1 MAPNGKMSM
10 VKYNTYTF
18 IEKIKKLLVLKFDS
32 LQNMLGVAW
41 KLLHVVR
48 LGVKMKDNYMN
59 VNNQYAKNKW

>member
-1 MAPNGKMSM
+1 
-10 VKYNTYTF
+10 
-18 IEKIKKLLVLKFDS
+18 LLVFKFDS